1 MTGLSEK
8 VPLLYILN
16 TIIFIWWISLV
27 RHLLTEKFLQLFF
40 YVSYQP
46 FIIDHYSYPVIVY
59 ALLQIFQ
66 RKMSGRPNWA
76 PIPSEIQ
83 GCNIEEKN
91 EFKPP
96 NFTDYISVDLPLKS
110 LLILKQRHV
119 FSQKL
124 IYLLFCCRMYNIS
137 LIFSQL
143 S

>member
-1 MTGLSEK
+1 MHLKDHFDWTIRKG
-8 VPLLYILN
+8 PLLYILY

-96 NFTDYISVDLPLKS
+96 QFYRLYFRWPSFEILVDLKTEACIFPKINLPS
-110 LLILKQRHV
+110 
-119 FSQKL
+119 FS
-124 IYLLFCCRMYNIS
+124 IV
-137 LIFSQL
+137 
-143 S
+143 